1 MKKFLSLILV
11 IITLFSL
18 YVCSA
23 CNNNDEKEGIVYD
36 NYYRIKTTN
45 IVWADEEEKSQICD
59 GREETS
65 LLYSLHLTYCEY
77 YFIFNTDGTVIFNEG
92 NEEKTYFYEIK
103 DKDILV
109 FSNIEKMKEKY
120 KLKLNGNFIIL
131 IHEYDSEYQSF
142 AEITFETINDNL
154 VLSKEYVITNFK
166 INFANDTE
174 KAKLLDGDTEDEYKQ
189 SLIRFLSPIRLSANG
204 RANMGEMGNTSF
216 YTQNENVLN
225 LYMDQANKMYL
236 FSLII
241 SKNKLTVENH
251 DLAGYQSTLSYTYVL
266 Q

>member
-18 YVCSA
+18 YVYSA

-109 FSNIEKMKEKY
+109 F
-120 KLKLNGNFIIL
+120 
-131 IHEYDSEYQSF
+131 
-142 AEITFETINDNL
+142 
-154 VLSKEYVITNFK
+154 
-166 INFANDTE
+166 
-174 KAKLLDGDTEDEYKQ
+174 
-189 SLIRFLSPIRLSANG
+189 
-204 RANMGEMGNTSF
+204 
-216 YTQNENVLN
+216 
-225 LYMDQANKMYL
+225 
-236 FSLII
+236 
-241 SKNKLTVENH
+241 
-251 DLAGYQSTLSYTYVL
+251 
-266 Q
+266 